1 MPVPL
6 YTTIALDKSNPG
18 LVQEINQA
26 CNTNVDMCLECGKCS
41 GGCSNAHVFD
51 FTPRKIVKLIKLGYE
66 NTLLHMEALWGC
78 VACHLCVDR
87 CPAGID
93 TPRIIDYLREKA
105 YRQGIKP
112 SREKVALFYELML
125 ASIAKRGRVAELP
138 LMINFNLRTGQYLK
152 DASLGIRMLIKGKLN
167 PIPARVRQISEVR
180 SLFLKNPL
188 KRERQKA

>member
-1 MPVPL
+1 MTVPL
-6 YTTIALDKSNPG
+6 STTIDLDKSNPD
-18 LVQEINQA
+18 LAHQINLA

-66 NTLLHMEALWGC
+66 NTLLHMDAPWDC

-93 TPRIIDYLREKA
+93 MPRIIDYLREKA

-112 SREKVALFYELML
+112 GREKVALFYELML
-125 ASIAKRGRVAELP
+125 ASIEKRGRVAELP
-138 LMINFNLRTGQYLK
+138 LMINFNLRTGQYFK
-152 DASLGIRMLIKGKLN
+152 DADLGFKMFTKRKLN
-167 PIPARVRQISEVR
+167 LIPVRVRQINQVR
-180 SLFLKNPL
+180 SLFLKKQL